1 MTVTTTTTTNTYTG
15 DGTTTAFS
23 FTFEILE
30 TTDIKVIVVTT
41 ATGVESVR
49 SIGTGS
55 TNYAVTG
62 TGNVNGGTVTFVTAP
77 TASETVFLMRNMAFT
92 QPTDYR
98 TNDPFPAE
106 THENALDR
114 MALQIQQVSRRLD
127 RALLRPESDT
137 TSGALP
143 HNIDLKGG
151 VLKFNS
157 SSGVPEADSS
167 LTDVATSSANGLM
180 SSSDKAKLDGIEAS
194 ATTDQTASEILS
206 AIKTVDGASSG
217 LDADLLDGQQG
228 SYYLDASNFSGL
240 GTVATLNVG
249 IGNNNIPK
257 FTSGVADNDFLK
269 VDGSVIE
276 GRSASEV
283 VSDLGVITADS
294 TTTLTNKT
302 IDASQLSGTIANA
315 RLDAQLQDVAGLAV
329 TDGGFIVGDG
339 SNFVLETGATVR
351 TSLGLGTAAT
361 LDTGISNTNIPK
373 FTSGVADNDFLK
385 VDGTAI
391 EGRSAAE
398 VLSDIGGITASS
410 TDTLTNK
417 TIDAS
422 QLSGT
427 VADARLPASISSD
440 ITGNAAT
447 ATLASTTTVSDST
460 ANTNF
465 PVVFHDESN
474 GLLDDTGAL
483 RYNPSTGELLVPKL
497 TVAGTTTTVDTV
509 TMNAANA
516 IIFEGATADAHE
528 TTLTITDPTADRTI
542 TLPNATGT
550 VLLADGDGSSLTNVN
565 ATTLDSL
572 DSTSFLRSDAADT
585 KTSGNLHFSDNVKAT
600 FGDTSSPDLEI
611 FHDGNSSL
619 IDDRGTGSLFIR
631 SSQVNIQN
639 NPSESS
645 RENMATFAENGA
657 VTLMHDG
664 AVKFFTTS
672 SGATVTG
679 TLVADG
685 VDLDDNEE
693 IRLGSSQDGAIRHTG
708 SNLQIFETTGG
719 IQITNFA
726 NDLDVDI
733 RTDDGSGG
741 TALYFKADG
750 STGASELYNYGNLK
764 LATTSTG
771 ATVTGVLT
779 ADGVDV
785 GDNEKLRL
793 GASQDLEIFHDGS
806 NSAIIDQG
814 TGGLFIR
821 GTAINIDDSSSND
834 YITATEGGAVTLFH
848 NGSAR
853 LITTSTGAK
862 VTGGTGDG
870 VLIIEADTDNVNES
884 DTALLQLSQDGG
896 LVNAYIGFDGVN
908 NLFIK
913 GTSTGDIQLL
923 TATGEVLAKGTGNG
937 AFELYHDNSKKL
949 ETTSSGATVTGTLQA
964 EANNTSSAGLVSIQQ
979 SGTGDA
985 SINFALVG
993 TKGYSI
999 GIDNSDSNKFKISS
1013 SETIGTNDI
1022 LEIDTSNNATLNGDL
1037 TLTSTDAG
1045 ATENPT
1051 LDLFRNSASPAVNDV
1066 IGHITF
1072 SGENDASQ
1080 KTTYAEIETII
1091 TDETDGT
1098 EDSSV
1103 KFNAIRG
1110 GSSTTYYQIGF
1121 GVNQFHKDVLIESS
1135 DAGATEN
1142 PTLDLYR
1149 NSASPADNDV
1159 LGHIHFSGEND
1170 ADQKVIYNEIES
1182 RLIDASD
1189 GTEDGRLV
1197 INTMTGGSLITHYST
1212 GFGFNQFHREVL
1224 LASGI
1229 NLQFE
1234 GATSDGVRTTLTVA
1248 DPTSSRTITLPD
1260 ASGTVQ
1266 VTSSSDRRLK
1276 KNIEQAQSASQKID
1290 DINVYQFDWIE
1301 DGKHEDFGVVAQEM
1315 QEVFPDCVAVQDPE
1329 TGYLGIDYSKLVPVL
1344 LKEIKDLRA
1353 RVADLENKNG

>member
-15 DGTTTAFS
+15 DGVTTAFS

-49 SIGTGS
+49 AIGTGS

-77 TASETVFLMRNMAFT
+77 TASETVFLMRNMSFT

-114 MALQIQQVSRRLD
+114 MALQIQQIGRRLD

-194 ATTDQTASEILS
+194 ATTDQTASVILS

-302 IDASQLSGTIANA
+302 IDASQLSGTVANA

-361 LDTGISNTNIPK
+361 LDTGISNTNVPK

-385 VDGTAI
+385 VDGTSI

-565 ATTLDSL
+565 ATTLDSV

-585 KTSGNLHFSDNVKAT
+585 KTSGDLTFSDDVKAT
-600 FGDTSSPDLEI
+600 FGDSGDMQI
-611 FHDGNSSL
+611 FHDGSNSFV
-619 IDDRGTGSLFIR
+619 RETGTGGLFLVSNG
-631 SSQVNIQN
+631 SSVNINQHGG
-639 NPSESS
+639 EA
-645 RENMATFAENGA
+645 MAIFNANGA
-657 VTLMHDG
+657 VELYHDNSKK
-664 AVKFFTTS
+664 VETTS
-672 SGATVTG
+672 SGTTITG
-679 TLVADG
+679 IL
-685 VDLDDNEE
+685 
-693 IRLGSSQDGAIRHTG
+693 I
-708 SNLQIFETTGG
+708 
-719 IQITNFA
+719 
-726 NDLDVDI
+726 
-733 RTDDGSGG
+733 
-741 TALYFKADG
+741 
-750 STGASELYNYGNLK
+750 
-764 LATTSTG
+764 
-771 ATVTGVLT
+771 

-793 GASQDLEIFHDGS
+793 GADQDLQIYHNGNHSYIQD
-806 NSAIIDQG
+806 AG
-814 TGGLFIR
+814 TGDLVLLTNQIAIRNAAQNADIIR
-821 GTAINIDDSSSND
+821 GI
-834 YITATEGGAVTLFH
+834 EGGAVTLSH

-870 VLIIEADTDNVNES
+870 TLIIESDTDNSGES
-884 DTALLQLSQDGG
+884 DNALLQLTQDGG
-896 LVNAYIGFDGVN
+896 LSVGEFGFDSSN
-908 NLFIK
+908 ALFIK
-913 GTSTGDIQLL
+913 NTLTGAVGNVQLMNGTEI
-923 TATGEVLAKGTGNG
+923 LAKGIGGG

-949 ETTSSGATVTGTLQA
+949 ETTSTGATITGTLVADGLDIARDTAASA
-964 EANNTSSAGLVSIQQ
+964 EIGRAHIGNVGFSDFAGFSHVDSDATGSYALLQSS
-979 SGTGDA
+979 SGQTFINGA
-985 SINFALVG
+985 SGQYIKNRIN
-993 TKGYSI
+993 
-999 GIDNSDSNKFKISS
+999 NSDIM
-1013 SETIGTNDI
+1013 TINASGVFIDI
-1022 LEIDTSNNATLNGDL
+1022 GEL
-1037 TLTSTDAG
+1037 TLTSTDG
-1045 ATENPT
+1045 
-1051 LDLFRNSASPAVNDV
+1051 
-1066 IGHITF
+1066 
-1072 SGENDASQ
+1072 
-1080 KTTYAEIETII
+1080 
-1091 TDETDGT
+1091 
-1098 EDSSV
+1098 
-1103 KFNAIRG
+1103 
-1110 GSSTTYYQIGF
+1110 
-1121 GVNQFHKDVLIESS
+1121 
-1135 DAGATEN
+1135 GATEN

-1149 NSASPADNDV
+1149 NSASPADGDET
-1159 LGHIHFSGEND
+1159 GHITFSGENS
-1170 ADQKVIYNEIES
+1170 AGEKIIYGEIES
-1182 RLIDASD
+1182 KTVDVTD
-1189 GTEDGRLV
+1189 GTEDGLIQFRV
-1197 INTMTGGSLITHYST
+1197 ASGGSIGSSRLQLSGNSRTTFFGRDVQLGSGLNLI
-1212 GFGFNQFHREVL
+1212 
-1224 LASGI
+1224 
-1229 NLQFE
+1229 FE
-1234 GATSDGVRTTLTVA
+1234 GATDDAHETTLTVI
-1248 DPTSSRTITLPD
+1248 DPTSDNTISLPD
-1260 ASGTVQ
+1260 SSGTVQ

-1276 KNIEQAQSASQKID
+1276 KNIEPASSASQKID

-1353 RVADLENKNG
+1353 RVADLENKDG

>member
-77 TASETVFLMRNMAFT
+77 TASETVFLMRNMSFT

-114 MALQIQQVSRRLD
+114 MALQIQQIGRRLD

-302 IDASQLSGTIANA
+302 IDASQLSGT
-315 RLDAQLQDVAGLAV
+315 
-329 TDGGFIVGDG
+329 
-339 SNFVLETGATVR
+339 
-351 TSLGLGTAAT
+351 
-361 LDTGISNTNIPK
+361 
-373 FTSGVADNDFLK
+373 
-385 VDGTAI
+385 
-391 EGRSAAE
+391 
-398 VLSDIGGITASS
+398 
-410 TDTLTNK
+410 
-417 TIDAS
+417 
-422 QLSGT
+422 

-565 ATTLDSL
+565 ATTLDSV

-585 KTSGNLHFSDNVKAT
+585 KTSGDLTFSDDVKAI
-600 FGDTSSPDLEI
+600 FGDGSDLSIRHISSSGHSI
-611 FHDGNSSL
+611 
-619 IDDRGTGSLFIR
+619 I
-631 SSQVNIQN
+631 
-639 NPSESS
+639 SESGS
-645 RENMATFAENGA
+645 GNLFVRATNL
-657 VTLMHDG
+657 TLD
-664 AVKFFTTS
+664 S
-672 SGATVTG
+672 
-679 TLVADG
+679 ADG
-685 VDLDDNEE
+685 EPYL
-693 IRLGSSQDGAIRHTG
+693 R
-708 SNLQIFETTGG
+708 G
-719 IQITNFA
+719 IA
-726 NDLDVDI
+726 N
-733 RTDDGSGG
+733 G
-741 TALYFKADG
+741 T
-750 STGASELYNYGNLK
+750 
-764 LATTSTG
+764 
-771 ATVTGVLT
+771 V
-779 ADGVDV
+779 
-785 GDNEKLRL
+785 
-793 GASQDLEIFHDGS
+793 
-806 NSAIIDQG
+806 
-814 TGGLFIR
+814 
-821 GTAINIDDSSSND
+821 
-834 YITATEGGAVTLFH
+834 
-848 NGSAR
+848 
-853 LITTSTGAK
+853 
-862 VTGGTGDG
+862 
-870 VLIIEADTDNVNES
+870 
-884 DTALLQLSQDGG
+884 
-896 LVNAYIGFDGVN
+896 
-908 NLFIK
+908 
-913 GTSTGDIQLL
+913 
-923 TATGEVLAKGTGNG
+923 
-937 AFELYHDNSKKL
+937 ELYHDNSKKL
-949 ETTSSGATVTGTLQA
+949 ETTSSGATVTGTAKATTAFQVDGASSGSGLFGVAVSSGGAKINADSGSDAATFIDFDATNISASGGDITYRFGRGTTEGSSDLSELIFYAHDGTNNPVIRLRSTGELIASSLDISGDVDVDGTLEADAMTLNGTAITSTATLSTGISNNNVPKFTSGVADNDFLKVDGTAIEGRSASEVLSDLAAMPLAGGTFTGNVEVGGSLTVNVGGGSVEHEFTGWSSSNTDIDGLLPGSNFGALYQVREFGHLVIGLQ
-964 EANNTSSAGLVSIQQ
+964 EN
-979 SGTGDA
+979 
-985 SINFALVG
+985 
-993 TKGYSI
+993 
-999 GIDNSDSNKFKISS
+999 DSNDSMAIVSGGGDFTSDTTYDTLIARFKANGDTHLNKIIATELDISGNGS
-1013 SETIGTNDI
+1013 IT
-1022 LEIDTSNNATLNGDL
+1022 GDL
-1037 TLTSTDAG
+1037 TLTATDDSANSTP
-1045 ATENPT
+1045 E
-1051 LDLFRNSASPAVNDV
+1051 LKLVRHSASPSDFDYIGGLSFFADNSADENIEFGTIEARVRDV
-1066 IGHITF
+1066 
-1072 SGENDASQ
+1072 
-1080 KTTYAEIETII
+1080 
-1091 TDETDGT
+1091 TDGT
-1098 EDSSV
+1098 ED
-1103 KFNAIRG
+1103 FN
-1110 GSSTTYYQIGF
+1110 GF
-1121 GVNQFHKDVLIESS
+1121 EFFGIK
-1135 DAGATEN
+1135 
-1142 PTLDLYR
+1142 
-1149 NSASPADNDV
+1149 
-1159 LGHIHFSGEND
+1159 
-1170 ADQKVIYNEIES
+1170 
-1182 RLIDASD
+1182 D
-1189 GTEDGRLV
+1189 GTARQRYLGLDAQTINFYNDQSLV
-1197 INTMTGGSLITHYST
+1197 YRDITSTHDLTISPPSSLST
-1212 GFGFNQFHREVL
+1212 SQ
-1224 LASGI
+1224 
-1229 NLQFE
+1229 
-1234 GATSDGVRTTLTVA
+1234 
-1248 DPTSSRTITLPD
+1248 TITLPD
-1260 ASGTVQ
+1260 ETGTVATREQLAGNATNGAGFVSDEIVTRGTISTGTNAVINRRPFSDNVSNANYLTAGSPQGGTTSQINLSSRQAYCLPITIPGTDADTTTNIDGFVFRTGFSGTINAQTMHIGLYTMNKYGYPSQRVSRASGSTPTTTNTRTTLTPD
-1266 VTSSSDRRLK
+1266 VTAIKPGRYVMVCGVFNTSNTNSFLVSSNFSSST
-1276 KNIEQAQSASQKID
+1276 SAGSSFFVDGFSFTANNPQGRALI
-1290 DINVYQFDWIE
+1290 IE
-1301 DGKHEDFGVVAQEM
+1301 DALTD
-1315 QEVFPDCVAVQDPE
+1315 
-1329 TGYLGIDYSKLVPVL
+1329 TST
-1344 LKEIKDLRA
+1344 
-1353 RVADLENKNG
+1353 VADVLPTSLASTTPTTFSSAAPLISFRLGTTYTGE

>member
-49 SIGTGS
+49 AIGTGS

-77 TASETVFLMRNMAFT
+77 TASETVFLMRNMSFT

-167 LTDVATSSANGLM
+167 LTDVATSSVNGLM

-228 SYYLDASNFSGL
+228 SFYLDASNFSGL

-257 FTSGVADNDFLK
+257 FTSGVADDDFLR
-269 VDGSVIE
+269 VNGTAIE

-283 VSDLGVITADS
+283 LSDIGGQASLTFGISNTNAVKIDSSSVADDEFARFTSNGLESRSVSEVRSDLGLAAS
-294 TTTLTNKT
+294 ATTDTT
-302 IDASQLSGTIANA
+302 DASNIGSGTLPNA

-329 TDGGFIVGDG
+329 TNGNFIVGDG
-339 SNFVLETGATVR
+339 ANFVAESGSTAR
-351 TSLGLGTAAT
+351 TSLGLGTAAV
-361 LDTGISNTNIPK
+361 LDTGISNTNVPK

-398 VLSDIGGITASS
+398 VLSDIGAITASS

-427 VADARLPASISSD
+427 VLDARLPASISSD

-565 ATTLDSL
+565 ATTLDSV

-585 KTSGNLHFSDNVKAT
+585 KTSGDLTFSDDVKAV
-600 FGDTSSPDLEI
+600 FGTDSDAELYFDNTNSDLILNMSTDSDFMVMHGTEKMIVANNDSTVQLYHNNSINLETSSSGTVFYHGIYILTGKVIQFEGSTSNANETTLTVTDPT
-611 FHDGNSSL
+611 
-619 IDDRGTGSLFIR
+619 DDRTI
-631 SSQVNIQN
+631 
-639 NPSESS
+639 
-645 RENMATFAENGA
+645 
-657 VTLMHDG
+657 TLPD
-664 AVKFFTTS
+664 S
-672 SGATVTG
+672 SGTV
-679 TLVADG
+679 L
-685 VDLDDNEE
+685 LD
-693 IRLGSSQDGAIRHTG
+693 
-708 SNLQIFETTGG
+708 
-719 IQITNFA
+719 
-726 NDLDVDI
+726 
-733 RTDDGSGG
+733 
-741 TALYFKADG
+741 
-750 STGASELYNYGNLK
+750 
-764 LATTSTG
+764 
-771 ATVTGVLT
+771 
-779 ADGVDV
+779 
-785 GDNEKLRL
+785 
-793 GASQDLEIFHDGS
+793 
-806 NSAIIDQG
+806 
-814 TGGLFIR
+814 
-821 GTAINIDDSSSND
+821 
-834 YITATEGGAVTLFH
+834 
-848 NGSAR
+848 
-853 LITTSTGAK
+853 
-862 VTGGTGDG
+862 TGD
-870 VLIIEADTDNVNES
+870 
-884 DTALLQLSQDGG
+884 Q
-896 LVNAYIGFDGVN
+896 
-908 NLFIK
+908 
-913 GTSTGDIQLL
+913 
-923 TATGEVLAKGTGNG
+923 
-937 AFELYHDNSKKL
+937 
-949 ETTSSGATVTGTLQA
+949 
-964 EANNTSSAGLVSIQQ
+964 SI
-979 SGTGDA
+979 T
-985 SINFALVG
+985 
-993 TKGYSI
+993 
-999 GIDNSDSNKFKISS
+999 
-1013 SETIGTNDI
+1013 
-1022 LEIDTSNNATLNGDL
+1022 GDL

-1045 ATENPT
+1045 TTNDPQ
-1051 LDLFRNSASPAVNDV
+1051 LVLYRNSASPAVNDE
-1066 IGHITF
+1066 IGEIIF
-1072 SGENDASQ
+1072 KGRNDASQ
-1080 KTTYAEIETII
+1080 DVNYAIIESNIV
-1091 TDETDGT
+1091 DETDGT
-1098 EDSSV
+1098 EDGGL
-1103 KFNAIRG
+1103 KFRLRNNGADTLYLNMT
-1110 GSSTTYYQIGF
+1110 SFFNVFYQHLLLK
-1121 GVNQFHKDVLIESS
+1121 N
-1135 DAGATEN
+1135 
-1142 PTLDLYR
+1142 R
-1149 NSASPADNDV
+1149 N
-1159 LGHIHFSGEND
+1159 I
-1170 ADQKVIYNEIES
+1170 I
-1182 RLIDASD
+1182 
-1189 GTEDGRLV
+1189 
-1197 INTMTGGSLITHYST
+1197 
-1212 GFGFNQFHREVL
+1212 
-1224 LASGI
+1224 
-1229 NLQFE
+1229 FE
-1234 GATSDGVRTTLTVA
+1234 GANEDDHETTLTVTEPTA
-1248 DPTSSRTITLPD
+1248 DRTITLPD
-1260 ASGTVQ
+1260 ETGTVATREQLAGDATNGAGFVSDEIVSRRVYSSGTSAIISKRYESDATGNSNYVTAGSPQGGFISQITLTSRRAYCLPLIIPGTDADTTTNIDGFVFRTGFSGTVNAQ
-1266 VTSSSDRRLK
+1266 TMHMGIYTMNKFGYPSQRVSRASGSTGTATSTRITLTPDVTALKPGRYVAVCGVFNTSNTNSCIITSNFASTSASGSFFQDAFSYSAISVFPKVFFIINGLIDTSTEADVLPTSFASSSPSESTDISSAPLLSFRLG
-1276 KNIEQAQSASQKID
+1276 D
-1290 DINVYQFDWIE
+1290 TY
-1301 DGKHEDFGVVAQEM
+1301 
-1315 QEVFPDCVAVQDPE
+1315 
-1329 TGYLGIDYSKLVPVL
+1329 TG
-1344 LKEIKDLRA
+1344 E
-1353 RVADLENKNG
+1353 